1 VTTTQEQN
9 KKNVREYWIEVLQ
22 NQRIEMIP
30 KLLAPNYT
38 FNGQPASVKDNA
50 EFVASL
56 HKEFPGFTYIIYDL
70 IAEGEQVAIRWRLV
84 APATATRGAGYCLG
98 ANIITG
104 SGGKGVS
111 NWQVNEPFAL
121 DAS

>member
-22 NQRIEMIP
+22 NQRIELIP

-56 HKEFPGFTYIIYDL
+56 HKEFPGFTYNIYDL
-70 IAEGEQVAIRWRLV
+70 IAEGEQVDIRWRRV